1 MLIARSSLSW
11 DVRQSRLVASYRR
24 FGTTYR
30 SHLQRILEDRIHRLY
45 RNVGNLTINLRCITS
60 QKSKDILYTAAD
72 A

>member
-1 MLIARSSLSW
+1 MVIARSSLSS
-11 DVRQSRLVASYRR
+11 DVRQPRLVVIYRR

-30 SHLQRILEDRIHRLY
+30 SHLQRILEDEIRRLH

-60 QKSKDILYTAAD
+60 QKREYILYTPTD

>member
-1 MLIARSSLSW
+1 MLIARSSLCW
-11 DVRQSRLVASYRR
+11 DVRQPRLVVSYRS

-30 SHLQRILEDRIHRLY
+30 SHLHRILDDGIHRLY

-60 QKSKDILYTAAD
+60 QKSEDILYTAVD